1 MPDNSRKIEQAVK
14 REKSKLYNFIRK
26 NVKVKEDAE
35 DILQDVFYQLASGFG
50 EIEFLEKISVWLMI
64 TAKNKITDRQRRK
77 SSGKIVEDRAIF
89 LEDSSGEPVMLSEII
104 PDISALPDEVYW
116 RDYIWEEIEKALD
129 ELPEEQREVFILN
142 EFDEYSFREI
152 SEMKG
157 IPLNTLL
164 SRKRYAVLF
173 LRKKLEFLY
182 KELK

>member
-1 MPDNSRKIEQAVK
+1 MSDNSRQIEEAVK
-14 REKSKLYNFIRK
+14 REKGKLFNFIRK

-64 TAKNKITDRQRRK
+64 TAKNKITDRRRRK
-77 SSGKIVEDRAIF
+77 SSGKMNEDRTVYP
-89 LEDSSGEPVMLSEII
+89 EDSINEPVMLSEII
-104 PDISALPDEVYW
+104 PDLSSLPDEIYW
-116 RDYIWEEIEKALD
+116 RDYIWEEIERALED
-129 ELPEEQREVFILN
+129 LPEEQREVFELN
-142 EFDEYSFREI
+142 EFEEYSFKEI

-164 SRKRYAVLF
+164 SRKRYAVLY
-173 LRKKLEFLY
+173 LRKKLNFLY